1 MQINEKY
8 SDSNVSQSYSFHYK
22 SNFFFFAFVFDRN
35 YFTDNWIW
43 LKYLY
48 ERTHTFIILNHIDNH
63 IHNND
68 LRIIYCIMY
77 TDKLYEQQRIDDLQY
92 ALYII

>member
-35 YFTDNWIW
+35 YFTDN
-43 LKYLY
+43 
-48 ERTHTFIILNHIDNH
+48 
-63 IHNND
+63 
-68 LRIIYCIMY
+68 
-77 TDKLYEQQRIDDLQY
+77 
-92 ALYII
+92 